1 MRCFL
6 LEIEVSHRA
15 QGLHVVLFVAI
26 AVEALRHEVGAAIFF
41 QQAAGKH
48 VDAGVFGHPVVGVFN
63 SAVILG

>member
-1 MRCFL
+1 MRRFL
-6 LEIEVSHRA
+6 FEIEVSHRA

-26 AVEALRHEVGAAIFF
+26 AVETLRHEVGATVFF

-48 VDAGVFGHPVVGVFN
+48 VDAGIFGHQVIGVFN